1 MDYIKQIY
9 GHPKNLDYV
18 FSLIEN
24 ALNKK
29 FNMNINNIPD
39 VNNQVK
45 KYMFQSY
52 SKFKKEHSHMDDSRI
67 RHNVDP
73 YDAIDKMNKEAVESF
88 LQYYVKEFQSK
99 HNLNSNST
107 TSNANYCSFTEDSFN
122 QASTFLT
129 NQQKEQDKHI
139 QKVIDRTMN
148 RDDFFANRNMEMSGI
163 YSDQGFNPR
172 ELHKNIVK
180 SYEDNKKKANEY
192 LFK

>member
-9 GHPKNLDYV
+9 GHKKNLDYV

-24 ALNKK
+24 TLNKK
-29 FNMNINNIPD
+29 FNMNINNIPY
-39 VNNQVK
+39 VNNQIK
-45 KYMFQSY
+45 KYMYQSY
-52 SKFKKEHSHMDDSRI
+52 NKFKKEHSRI
-67 RHNVDP
+67 HQNIDP
-73 YDAIDKMNKEAVESF
+73 YDAIEKMNKEVVEHF

-99 HNLNSNST
+99 HNLRSNST
-107 TSNANYCSFTEDSFN
+107 TSNGNYCSFTDDSFN

-129 NQQKEQDKHI
+129 EQQKEQDKHI

-180 SYEDNKKKANEY
+180 SYENNKKKANEY